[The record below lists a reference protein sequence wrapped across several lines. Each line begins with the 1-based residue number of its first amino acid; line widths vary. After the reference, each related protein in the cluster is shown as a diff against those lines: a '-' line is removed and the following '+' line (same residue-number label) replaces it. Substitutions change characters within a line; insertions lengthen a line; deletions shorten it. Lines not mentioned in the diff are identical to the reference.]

1 MNILKQKNLNKIQK
15 DQAIKL
21 IKTCQEY
28 DKSYNDMFLS
38 NAFNFDKEMNS
49 FFMTFDEE
57 KMIGLLSVYADS
69 ADNVQIRINVNPSY
83 RRQGIATAL
92 YKEFKIESEK
102 YNLENVFFQVEQNF
116 LDDNPDFMDNL
127 KLKYTGVTDSLLVR
141 EAKLYDIEEYESIN
155 LNEAKLSHIPE
166 ITDIHEKSFNSDR
179 DALINYSKESIL
191 GEDMDVYI
199 LKDEDKIIASCA
211 VDTSYEDNYLYK
223 VSVSKDY
230 RGKGIG
236 TYLIKTVIN
245 KVTND
250 NQKNFQL
257 VVVDSN
263 IGAKKLYEKLGF
275 KFLAKL
281 VYVSFDDE
289 TSVGKRG
296 YYENIIYNK
305 INSIPEDGSN
315 RIN

>member
-69 ADNVQIRINVNPSY
+69 ADNVQTRINVNPSY
-83 RRQGIATAL
+83 RRQGIATSL

-315 RIN
+315 RLN